1 MRRRV
6 NLPVNFPLVCA
17 VKVVVVSAAIA
28 AGVYVAARQPFS
40 PTVNYIVC
48 FLASAV
54 LALGTCAACRAL
66 HPTPPPTPLLTS
78 INNDPP

>member
-6 NLPVNFPLVCA
+6 NRPVSPSLLCA
-17 VKVVVVSAAIA
+17 VKVVFVSAAIA
-28 AGVYVAARQPFS
+28 VGVYVAACQPFS

-54 LALGTCAACRAL
+54 LALGTCAACHGL
-66 HPTPPPTPLLTS
+66 YPTPPPTPLLTS